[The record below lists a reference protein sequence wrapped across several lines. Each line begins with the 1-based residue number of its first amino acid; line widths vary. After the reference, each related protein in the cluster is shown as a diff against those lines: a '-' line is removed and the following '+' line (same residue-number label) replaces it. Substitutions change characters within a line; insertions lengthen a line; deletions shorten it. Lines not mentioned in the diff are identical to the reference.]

1 MGRIIVD
8 VPIYISISFLT
19 FILILLGLDIIKED
33 LTFYLLLGDILAI
46 SIPFFTHKIYDWM
59 KKLNDIEKIIIS
71 FVKRVNKNRQ
81 KVTEKMITERLNI
94 DYDVINKLINK
105 KILKKKDLNIKL
117 TRRARWI
124 L

>member
-33 LTFYLLLGDILAI
+33 LTFYLLLCDILTI

>member
-1 MGRIIVD
+1 MRRILVD
-8 VPIYISISFLT
+8 LPIYFSISFLT

-33 LTFYLLLGDILAI
+33 LTFYLILGDILTI

-59 KKLNDIEKIIIS
+59 KKLNDIERIIIS
-71 FVKRVNKNRQ
+71 FVKRVDKNRQ

-94 DYDVINKLINK
+94 DYDVINKLIIK

-117 TRRARWI
+117 TWRARWI